1 MKTNKDQNRMGKRL
15 YISVLISSVLL
26 GGCVNLNDKD
36 LNADLSSL
44 ENLSY
49 KQSLQEIAA
58 IDWPS
63 DRWWERYGDPQL
75 NALIE
80 KALNVS
86 PSIKIAKARLAQAQ
100 GIAQQAGAVDDFQVG
115 AGASAEMGK
124 VSKLYKAYMPPSG
137 WNDYGSITMD
147 FSYDF
152 DFWGKNHNLVAAATS
167 DLAAAETESSA
178 ARLMLATSIANA
190 YAELARLCDNRK
202 TVESALA
209 VRQKTVE
216 LLQKRYDNGLE
227 TLGSVNHAIAIR
239 ASIESELLG
248 IKEKVA
254 LQKNAI
260 AALTGAGPDK
270 ALMIQTPHIRLT
282 KRFGLPSDLG
292 IGFIGHRPDVTAARW
307 RAAAAA
313 DRVGVAKAQF
323 YPDVSI
329 SGFLGTQAFGLDNLF
344 DHGNSAGSVQPAI
357 YLPIFTGGRLDG
369 QLNAAQASYQL
380 AVSNYDNTLTQ
391 ALHQVADVVTSSR
404 SIDAQIDKMQE
415 AVNAANHALQIAS
428 NRYKGGL
435 ATYLE
440 VLVAEESVLNNERAL
455 VNLQS
460 RVFGLDIALV
470 HALGGGFHTSTPSA
484 QHASSQSSQSL

>member
-1 MKTNKDQNRMGKRL
+1 MGKRTL
-15 YISVLISSVLL
+15 ISVLVSSVLASTL
-26 GGCVNLNDKD
+26 LLAGCVNLNDKD
-36 LNADLSSL
+36 LDADLSAMQTL
-44 ENLSY
+44 HY
-49 KQSLQEIAA
+49 QQSLQEINAL
-58 IDWPS
+58 DWPN
-63 DRWWERYGDPQL
+63 DRWWDRYNDPQL

-86 PSIKIAKARLAQAQ
+86 PSIKMAKARLAQAQ
-100 GIAQQAGAVDDFQVG
+100 GIAQQAGAVEGLQLG

-124 VSKLYKAYMPPSG
+124 VSQMYKAYMPPSG

-152 DFWGKNHNLVAAATS
+152 DFWGKNQNLVAAAS
-167 DLAAAETESSA
+167 SELAAAETESSA
-178 ARLMLATSIANA
+178 ARLMLATSIANG
-190 YAELARLCDNRK
+190 YAELARLCDNQH
-202 TVESALA
+202 TVESALD
-209 VRQKTVE
+209 VRKKTVE

-227 TLGSVNHAIAIR
+227 TLGSVHHAMAIR
-239 ASIESELLG
+239 ASIEAELLA
-248 IKEKVA
+248 IKESVA

-260 AALTGAGPDK
+260 AALIGVGPDD
-270 ALMIQTPHIRLT
+270 ALTIQTPHIRLAQ
-282 KRFGLPSDLG
+282 RFGLPSNLG
-292 IGFIGHRPDVTAARW
+292 VGFIGHRPDVTAARW

-357 YLPIFTGGRLDG
+357 YLPIFTAGRLNG
-369 QLNAAQASYQL
+369 QLNSAEASYQL
-380 AVSNYDNTLTQ
+380 AVSNYDDTLVQ
-391 ALHQVADVVTSSR
+391 ALKQVADVVTSTR
-404 SIDAQIDKMQE
+404 SIDAQINKMQE
-415 AVNAANHALQIAS
+415 AVDAANHALTIAS

-470 HALGGGFHTSTPSA
+470 HALGGGFDAHQPN
-484 QHASSQSSQSL
+484 QLGQASSRQSL